1 MKCTIK
7 SLAGQSLFA
16 FIGLLT
22 SVSYAQPGLYVR
34 GDLGGNLTQSTG
46 LKEFFGPVNP
56 GSRVEFDPGVRFG
69 VAVGYQF
76 TDWFS
81 LEGQTGFMANN
92 ISSITDATRLDAQY
106 ANVPFLANVRLQ
118 LPCHCRVTP
127 YIGAGA
133 GGSTTILDS
142 EHIELNDVGIHG
154 STADFVFAWQAFGG
168 LRYQINDRMAVSVEY
183 HYFRADGAEFHA
195 DFAFGTDT
203 DRIRM
208 EGTTTHG
215 ISAAFEYKF

>member
-1 MKCTIK
+1 MHNQIPRRAK
-7 SLAGQSLFA
+7 SLCLYW
-16 FIGLLT
+16 FIN
-22 SVSYAQPGLYVR
+22 VSELCQPGLYVR

-142 EHIELNDVGIHG
+142 SISSLMMLASMARLLILFSPGRRSAG
-154 STADFVFAWQAFGG
+154 FVT
-168 LRYQINDRMAVSVEY
+168 R
-183 HYFRADGAEFHA
+183 
-195 DFAFGTDT
+195 
-203 DRIRM
+203 
-208 EGTTTHG
+208 
-215 ISAAFEYKF
+215 